1 MRVSARLAEDVVNE
15 SEGGDTKKK
24 SGHHHGTLFRYH
36 LEGFALYAN
45 EKTQQNENS
54 DESSSDTDADFRSAR
69 KTIAAE
75 FVYLRVED
83 ACGLNRVL

>member
-54 DESSSDTDADFRSAR
+54 DESSSDTDADFFAPPG

-75 FVYLRVED
+75 FVLYLRVED
-83 ACGLNRVL
+83 ACVG